1 MTSPNSSVT
10 LFFHRLSALL
20 TFVTVALGSVVC
32 ATRSGFDCHSWPG
45 CYDDRF
51 APGPADIPAPLVA
64 NPAFEMIHRTI
75 AMGTGAVLIV
85 TALLSLRL
93 ARELVLPRLL
103 PWVAVVAAGGSAL
116 FGRAAVLGLG
126 VDATGAAIDLL
137 CALIAMTVTLVAA
150 VALQRGAGRPSSTPV
165 ARPAWAAIGLLVVMH
180 IAAHWAAGHQS
191 FTRCMSW
198 PILWLAS
205 DDSFGLQV
213 ARTVLAALAFVAVAL
228 AVKAALAD
236 AEQRTLGLAIGV
248 MLVGVLALAT
258 AYRLSGA
265 DGGVLGI
272 TFSVL
277 SVALLWSLA
286 LLAARSAFPAP
297 AASDPVSREPEAA
310 ALR

>member
-1 MTSPNSSVT
+1 MTSRNSSVT

-75 AMGTGAVLIV
+75 AMGTGADVIV

-198 PILWLAS
+198 PILWLAH
-205 DDSFGLQV
+205 DDDWFLQLVRTGFAAAAAVVLVVAIRAALVRGV
-213 ARTVLAALAFVAVAL
+213 ARGTALVLAGLLVA
-228 AVKAALAD
+228 
-236 AEQRTLGLAIGV
+236 
-248 MLVGVLALAT
+248 VLALGV
-258 AYRLSGA
+258 AYRASDA

-272 TFSVL
+272 AF
-277 SVALLWSLA
+277 SLA
-286 LLAARSAFPAP
+286 SVGVLWTTLLLGARASLRAPATEPAP
-297 AASDPVSREPEAA
+297 ELVHA
-310 ALR
+310 